1 MMHNLTKSI
10 LNYYSTYN
18 ETKFRFDTKIAFAW
32 TDDDLTL
39 DIPFFPDVS
48 DKLIST
54 ILTGNKINLEVNPKE
69 YSIKLDKDLF
79 IKSLLDG
86 YTKLL
91 TEAHIPSTEE
101 LETYRSSLYEF
112 NRNLR
117 DVVKKILFKM
127 QKDKIDELQSLYQTT
142 LKSRTSFNPNIIDQ
156 AIFDKLA
163 IEIQHNTDFDG
174 FKNKAIEIIQHTRY
188 ELTLFDLFSLLR
200 EFDAKIRVDKLYLF
214 FHQISNNSGN
224 YPLYFVEIILQ
235 NQTDNIR
242 LTQNGDILYLNTP
255 AININRMENVLTLPR
270 AEHIQNSTTVIKELN
285 GYLNNVYHGPDDFLL
300 QKKFDKLV
308 LDDYPSIVSRIGF
321 QIVKKDSNNLLDY
334 SELLALSDSVVGKKF
349 SALIDDYI
357 NKNVIPT
364 KEDIEH
370 IYREQYSPR
379 DVKNIVDENPLPLN
393 KSQKKILLA
402 AQHDKNRIIVVEG
415 PPGTGKS
422 HTIAALIYMASNT
435 GRSVLVTSHKK
446 QALDVIEDNLTQKFR
461 HLHRRGKPAI
471 LRLDKSKED
480 TPNEP
485 NKTLSNNAFNSASN
499 RISNID
505 IEAVNKQLEG
515 TFSHLTEQNKAYW
528 QPLASD
534 IDISQVLDN
543 YKSIMAKLNLSELDE
558 IGTDLTIEDKAACSV
573 LIKRVQS
580 INFALSYAKL
590 RECYTNKDKFPEF
603 KRAIDTLFRIN
614 DVSMSAI
621 KTIEPIP
628 ETESFSKLNEQIAQ
642 CVSGNFKL
650 FKDDLKLANISWDFE
665 YRPQADEIEDIFNAL
680 NSIDEHTGMLNGILK
695 SKKSK
700 ELRDK
705 QVKCLQNNYPDF
717 YANIYNQK
725 SLKDCISYLNSIKS
739 KLAELQNSSFY
750 TAQYMLHGYRAVS
763 AQEIKEWISNAK
775 KIDYAPIIAQ
785 ISEIKEK
792 NRDALTLNDIMEG
805 IKSIIDLSSQV
816 SACKLVEEAAALLNT
831 DAADMVA
838 LNQRLKLVKAV
849 IDATEPEIWNILDAV
864 SQKYSA
870 WFESLAINLDDL
882 SQLSLISEDRF
893 SDLFSLIYYR
903 SFLVASSGLEKPSPR
918 DIEHYYELVYK
929 KFEYYNDKKYSELQ
943 NSIGDVS
950 RMQNSFLT
958 GKRLS
963 GNETEVLKNHVMCI
977 IAQPSMVTDYFPMQE
992 DIFDYLIIDEA
1003 SQVSIADSLSLIL
1016 RAKQT
1021 IIFGDE
1027 LQYGAVSAVNVAEYY
1042 ASAYFKDIIR
1052 SYGKDVNIHISEQD
1066 TDKLSKDVSKSFNE
1080 NDDDEEIP
1088 EVFVPSAGKIE
1099 WLKTFS
1105 IRTSTL
1111 AFCKAMANY
1120 SSALDVHFRSFQEII
1135 SYSSEFFYSVNNI
1148 DLIVNRI
1155 RTKPI
1160 QQVLKFIKVDTTG
1173 QSAQNVNLDEIE
1185 VILAELKNLYE
1196 SNYKGTIG
1204 VICSFRDQQIR
1215 MDKDFR
1221 KETFITHLKDENQ
1234 LKIWF
1239 VGDVQGEERDTI
1251 FYSFV
1256 QDDKYKTADLR
1267 TIYPVPG
1274 GTADNIRKLKMQRLN
1289 VGFSR
1294 AKDTMV
1300 FVHSMSLDKYN
1311 DTVLGKA
1318 LQFYK
1323 EQLDTTHDNFIED
1336 MIVFG
1341 SPAEEEVYKL
1351 LTQTEYYQQHKNDIK
1366 LIAQFEIGKYL
1377 EQEYKRYIPKYRTDF
1392 LLTLN
1397 RDGKDKS
1404 LILEYDGF
1412 EYHFDQTTPH
1422 STQYR
1427 EYDLQRQLEL
1437 ESYGYKFLRL
1447 NKFNLIPTDKDQTK
1461 ISVLNKYLKAA
1472 LED

>member
-1 MMHNLTKSI
+1 MHNLTKSI

-18 ETKFRFDTKIAFAW
+18 ETRFRFDTKIAFAW

-39 DIPFFPDVS
+39 DIPFFPEVS
-48 DKLIST
+48 DKLLST
-54 ILTGNKINLEVNPKE
+54 VLSGNKINLQINPKE
-69 YSIKLDKDLF
+69 YSINLDKDLF
-79 IKSLLDG
+79 IKNLLDG
-86 YTKLL
+86 FTRLL
-91 TEAHIPSTEE
+91 NEAQVPPTEE
-101 LETYRSSLYEF
+101 LEAYRSSLKDL
-112 NRNLR
+112 NLNLR
-117 DVVKKILFKM
+117 NMVKQILFKM
-127 QKDKIDELQSLYQTT
+127 QKDKIDELQALYQTT

-156 AIFDKLA
+156 AIYDKLA
-163 IEIQHNTDFDG
+163 IEIQHNTDFDS
-174 FKNKAIEIIQHTRY
+174 FKDKTIEIIQNTQY

-200 EFDAKIRVDKLYLF
+200 ELDAKIRLDKLYLF
-214 FHQISNNSGN
+214 FHQISNDSGN

-235 NQTDNIR
+235 NQTNNIR
-242 LTQNGDILYLNTP
+242 LMQNGDILYLNTP

-270 AEHIQNSTTVIKELN
+270 AEHIQNSTPVIKELN
-285 GYLNNVYHGPDDFLL
+285 GYLNNIYHGPDDFLL

-308 LDDYPSIVSRIGF
+308 LDDYPTIVSRIGF
-321 QIVKKDSNNLLDY
+321 QIVKKDSNSLLDY

-349 SALIDDYI
+349 SALIGDYI

-370 IYREQYSPR
+370 KYREQYPPR

-435 GRSVLVTSHKK
+435 GKSVLVTSHKK
-446 QALDVIEDNLTQKFR
+446 QALDVIEESLTQKFR
-461 HLHRRGKPAI
+461 NLHKRGKPAI

-485 NKTLSNNAFNSASN
+485 TKTLSNNAFNSASN

-505 IEAVNKQLEG
+505 IEAVNKQLES
-515 TFSHLTEQNKAYW
+515 TFSQLSEQNNAYW

-534 IDISQVLDN
+534 VDISQVLDN

-558 IGTDLTIEDKAACSV
+558 IVIDFTIEDKAACSA
-573 LIKRVQS
+573 LIKKMQS
-580 INFALSYAKL
+580 INFILSYAKL
-590 RECYTNKDKFPEF
+590 RDCYTNKDKFPEF
-603 KRAIDTLFRIN
+603 MRAIDTLFRIN

-621 KTIEPIP
+621 KTIEPFP
-628 ETESFSKLNEQIAQ
+628 ETESFLKLIERIAP
-642 CVSGNFKL
+642 CVSGSYKFY
-650 FKDDLKLANISWDFE
+650 KDEIKPVNISWD
-665 YRPQADEIEDIFNAL
+665 YSYIPQANEIDGISKAL
-680 NSIDEHTGMLNGILK
+680 NTIEEHTGILK
-695 SKKSK
+695 NKKSK
-700 ELRDK
+700 ELKDK
-705 QVKCLQNNYPDF
+705 EIKNLQNNYPDF
-717 YANIYNQK
+717 YATIYNKK
-725 SLKDCISYLNSIKS
+725 SLKDCISYFNIIKT

-750 TAQYMLHGYRAVS
+750 TAQYLLHDYKAFS
-763 AQEIKEWISNAK
+763 AQEIKEWISNVK
-775 KIDYAPIIAQ
+775 KIDYAPIIAK
-785 ISEIKEK
+785 ISEIKGK
-792 NRDALTLNDIMEG
+792 NRDDLTLNDIMDG
-805 IKSIIDLSSQV
+805 IRSIIALSSQA
-816 SACKLVEEAAALLNT
+816 SACKLVEEVAALLNT
-831 DAADMVA
+831 DASDLVA
-838 LNQRLKLVKAV
+838 LNQRLKLVKTV
-849 IDATEPEIWNILDAV
+849 IDAEESKEIWNVFDTI
-864 SQKYSA
+864 SQKYSS
-870 WFESLAINLDDL
+870 WFESLAINLTDL
-882 SQLSLISEDRF
+882 SKIGSISEDKF
-893 SDLFSLIYYR
+893 SDLFTLIYYR
-903 SFLVASSGLEKPSPR
+903 SVLATGTGLEKPSPR
-918 DIEHYYELVYK
+918 DIEQYYELIHK

-1042 ASAYFKDIIR
+1042 AGAYFKDIIR
-1052 SYGKDVNIHISEQD
+1052 SYGKDINKHISDPDIEQ
-1066 TDKLSKDVSKSFNE
+1066 LSKDVSKSFNE
-1080 NDDDEEIP
+1080 NDDEEEIP
-1088 EVFVPSAGKIE
+1088 AIFTPSAGTIE

-1135 SYSSEFFYSVNNI
+1135 SYSSKFFYSINNI

-1185 VILAELKNLYE
+1185 VILAELKQLYE

-1204 VICSFRDQQIR
+1204 VICSFREQQSR
-1215 MDKDFR
+1215 MEREFR
-1221 KETFITHLKDENQ
+1221 KETFVTHLKDENI

-1239 VGDVQGEERDTI
+1239 VGDVQGEERDTV

-1300 FVHSMSLDKYN
+1300 FVHSMPLDKYN

-1336 MIVFG
+1336 MSVFG

-1412 EYHFDQTTPH
+1412 EYHFDQSTPF
-1422 STQYR
+1422 SPQYR

-1447 NKFNLIPTDKDQTK
+1447 NKFNLLPSDQDQTK
-1461 ISVLNKYLKAA
+1461 ISVLSNYLKAA

>member
-1 MMHNLTKSI
+1 MQNLTKSV

-18 ETKFRFDTKIAFAW
+18 ETRFRFDTKIAFAW

-48 DKLIST
+48 DKLLSSV
-54 ILTGNKINLEVNPKE
+54 LSGNKINLEINPKE
-69 YSIKLDKDLF
+69 YSINLDKDIF
-79 IKSLLDG
+79 IKNLLDG
-86 YTKLL
+86 FTRLL
-91 TEAHIPSTEE
+91 NEAQVPLTEE
-101 LETYRSSLYEF
+101 LEAYRSSLKDL

-117 DVVKKILFKM
+117 DIVKQILFKM
-127 QKDKIDELQSLYQTT
+127 QKDKIDELQSLYHTT

-156 AIFDKLA
+156 AIYDKLA
-163 IEIQHNTDFDG
+163 IEIQHNTDFDS
-174 FKNKAIEIIQHTRY
+174 FKDKTIEIIQTTHY

-200 EFDAKIRVDKLYLF
+200 ELDAKIRLDKLYLF
-214 FHQISNNSGN
+214 FHQISNDSGN
-224 YPLYFVEIILQ
+224 YPLYFVELILQ

-242 LTQNGDILYLNTP
+242 LIQNGEILYLNTP
-255 AININRMENVLTLPR
+255 AININRMDNVLTLPR
-270 AEHIQNSTTVIKELN
+270 AEHIQNSTQVIKELN
-285 GYLNNVYHGPDDFLL
+285 GFLNNKYHGPDDFLL
-300 QKKFDKLV
+300 QKSFDKLV
-308 LDDYPSIVSRIGF
+308 LENCPTIAPRIGF
-321 QIVKKDSNNLLDY
+321 QIVKRDTNNLLDY
-334 SELLALSDSVVGKKF
+334 SELLALSESQVGKKF
-349 SALIDDYI
+349 STLIDNYI
-357 NKNVIPT
+357 NKNVVPT
-364 KEDIEH
+364 KDEIEGK
-370 IYREQYSPR
+370 YREQYPPR

-435 GRSVLVTSHKK
+435 GKSVLVTSHKK
-446 QALDVIEDNLTQKFR
+446 QALDVIEESLTQKFR
-461 HLHRRGKPAI
+461 HLHKRGKPAL
-471 LRLDKSKED
+471 LRLDKSRDD

-485 NKTLSNNAFNSASN
+485 TKTLSNNAFNSASN
-499 RISNID
+499 RAANID
-505 IEAVNKQLEG
+505 IEAVEQQLVS
-515 TFSHLTEQNKAYW
+515 TFSRLSEQNKDYW
-528 QPLASD
+528 QSLASD
-534 IDISQVLDN
+534 PEDNQVITN
-543 YKSIMAKLNLSELDE
+543 YKNTLSKLNLTEIDE
-558 IGTDLTIEDKAACSV
+558 IIPGFSINDKNSCMA
-573 LIKRVQS
+573 LIKNLQS
-580 INFALSYAKL
+580 INFVLSYAKL
-590 RECYTNKDKFPEF
+590 RECCVKKDKFTEYET
-603 KRAIDTLFRIN
+603 AINTLYDSKDN
-614 DVSMSAI
+614 VLTQTKAI
-621 KTIEPIP
+621 GPVP
-628 ETESFSKLNEQIAQ
+628 ETAAFLQLIEQITQ
-642 CVSGNFKL
+642 CLSGSYKF
-650 FKDDLKLANISWDFE
+650 FKDELKPVNISWD
-665 YRPQADEIEDIFNAL
+665 YGYIPQANEIDGISKAL
-680 NSIDEHTGMLNGILK
+680 NTIEEHTGILK

-700 ELRDK
+700 ELKDK
-705 QVKCLQNNYPDF
+705 ETKNLQNNYPDF

-725 SLKDCISYLNSIKS
+725 SLKDCIGYLNSIKT

-750 TAQYMLHGYRAVS
+750 TAQYLLHDFKAVS
-763 AQEIKEWISNAK
+763 AQEIIEWISNAK
-775 KIDYAPIIAQ
+775 KIDYDPIIAQ
-785 ISEIKEK
+785 ISEIKGK
-792 NRDALTLNDIMEG
+792 NRDDLTLNDVLEG
-805 IKSIIDLSSQV
+805 IKSIIALSDQSN
-816 SACKLVEEAAALLNT
+816 ARKLVEEAAALLNT
-831 DAADMVA
+831 DTSDLVI
-838 LNQRLKLVKAV
+838 LNQRLKQVKAV
-849 IDATEPEIWNILDAV
+849 IDATEPDIWSIFDAV
-864 SQKYSA
+864 CLKYST
-870 WFESLAINLDDL
+870 WFESLAINLADL
-882 SQLSLISEDRF
+882 SQLGTITEDKYN
-893 SDLFSLIYYR
+893 DLFSLVYNR
-903 SFLVASSGLEKPSPR
+903 STLAASTGLEKPSPR
-918 DIEHYYELVYK
+918 DIEQYYALIHK

-1042 ASAYFKDIIR
+1042 AGAYFKDIIR
-1052 SYGKDVNIHISEQD
+1052 SYGKDINQHIPDPDIEQ
-1066 TDKLSKDVSKSFNE
+1066 LSKDVSKSFNE
-1080 NDDDEEIP
+1080 TDDEEEIP
-1088 EVFVPSAGKIE
+1088 AIFTPAAGTIE

-1135 SYSSEFFYSVNNI
+1135 SYSSKFFYSVNNI

-1160 QQVLKFIKVDTTG
+1160 QQVLRFIKVDTTG

-1185 VILAELKNLYE
+1185 VILAELKQLYE

-1204 VICSFRDQQIR
+1204 VICSFREQQSR
-1215 MDKDFR
+1215 MEREFR
-1221 KETFITHLKDENQ
+1221 KESFVNHLKDENQ
-1234 LKIWF
+1234 LKVWF

-1300 FVHSMSLDKYN
+1300 FVHSMPLDKYN

-1336 MIVFG
+1336 MSVFG
-1341 SPAEEEVYKL
+1341 SPAEEEIYKL
-1351 LTQTEYYQQHKNDIK
+1351 LTQTEFYQLHKNDIK

-1437 ESYGYKFLRL
+1437 ESYGYQFLRL

-1461 ISVLNKYLKAA
+1461 ISVINKYLKAA